1 VNPSIGRSHSVSTH
15 AGARL
20 NSPADPPHL
29 TLGHPDAI
37 LATNVRWGGG
47 EKRDSYTDTRVNTK
61 KFAMRSES
69 KQVIDVMKS
78 HQYFWVHA

>member
-1 VNPSIGRSHSVSTH
+1 VSTH